1 MTITH
6 SLSKFLALLT
16 VLAAAAVW
24 ASCGSDTA
32 TPEPTATP
40 RVAPSSGQTGTT
52 STGRQPERP
61 TSLAKTNQRNMN
73 DPRQAFG
80 AVKLDDGKVLV
91 IGGIGPYGSFP
102 LVEEYDPA
110 TDTWTTKARMLT
122 SRAFSPAIRDAGR
135 SDSGHGRLG

>member
-1 MTITH
+1 
-6 SLSKFLALLT
+6 
-16 VLAAAAVW
+16 
-24 ASCGSDTA
+24 
-32 TPEPTATP
+32 
-40 RVAPSSGQTGTT
+40 
-52 STGRQPERP
+52 
-61 TSLAKTNQRNMN
+61 MN

-122 SRAFSPAIRDAGR
+122 SRAFSPAIEMQDGR
-135 SDSGHGRLG
+135 ILVMGGSGETENLDSAELYDPKTDTWIQVRRMIDNRVVSTTQSSWTTAKCW